1 MRIMRAVP
9 LLLAL
14 ALASSGCGGDDDGGG
29 DVDSGPGPGTD
40 TGGGG
45 GVDPCA
51 MDFAMCAGALEDMT
65 GMAAVTIMPSGFQWT
80 PKCIRV
86 SPGTMVTIMGST
98 THPASQACGA
108 AAAWGTSNTSA
119 TTATL
124 TAEGGYGFYCEN
136 HGSPTGSGMSG
147 LVLVS
152 P

>member
-9 LLLAL
+9 MLLAL
-14 ALASSGCGGDDDGGG
+14 AVFGGCGDDDGGG
-29 DVDSGPGPGTD
+29 GDTDSGPPPAD

-45 GVDPCA
+45 IDACA
-51 MDFAMCAGALEDMT
+51 MDFAMCAGMLEDMT
-65 GMAAVTIMPSGFQWT
+65 GMAEITIAPMGFQWS

-86 SPGTMVTIMGST
+86 SPGTMVTITGSSL
-98 THPASQACGA
+98 HPASQACGA
-108 AAAWGTSNTSA
+108 AAAWGTNNTSA

-124 TAEGGYGFYCEN
+124 TAAGGYGFYCEN
-136 HGSPTGSGMSG
+136 HGGPTGTGMSG